1 MSLLSHPLVPGQP
14 ITLWQHGETVETRY
28 DVPDQPMAGEMDPF
42 FFLTKEKNI
51 IPHEYPCRT
60 QFASERRGKRP
71 HMALDGA
78 QAKVWLPFGSPRL
91 DLSGFW
97 FRATHIATSASC
109 IVDVDRPGTARLALR
124 TCGGAILKVNGIE
137 AGWMAPYR
145 RNAET
150 REEFT
155 VDLNA
160 GENRIEVWFDDL
172 AERDARYYVQMDW
185 LDGPPGVAGIA
196 VPDLAT
202 ARAVETALA
211 TMHFD
216 APAYTGGVVALM
228 LPHPLACD
236 AVVSVKVEGDFM
248 SHQAQS
254 ATHAL
259 PAGATRLGLAQVSD
273 LPGDFRHFRVTL
285 SAGGFDAGRTFGVEV
300 CDMDAQAAVPA
311 TLSARVDEALQWVAD
326 KAEPDTVAAL
336 ARLALGLGDARTE
349 AMIVDTLPT
358 IEDCW
363 DCADFALVPLLWGRI
378 RWGDLMS
385 DALRARVDRAI
396 LGYRYWMDEP
406 GNDVQWYFS
415 ENHALLFHTAAYLA
429 GTLLPDATFTRSG
442 RKGADQATVGLE
454 RVRAWLEHF
463 AEWEMAE
470 FNSAP
475 YFPIDLKGLTALYA
489 LAPDADVRVKAQTAI
504 GRLLLHV
511 ARSAHHGVLTA
522 AQGRSYE
529 HTLRAGRT
537 LELSAITRL
546 CFGTGNLGARFHAL
560 PGLALAIRDHRLT
573 IDPALAA
580 AASLTGGEQEWA
592 FAQGQGRF
600 AALYHAKTAD
610 WAMGSAGAYRWFD
623 WGYQETLVHARIGRN
638 PDAQVW
644 VNHPG
649 EVIHSGYGRPSY
661 WGGSASVPRCQQYRG
676 LAMLFFDGQPEQPD
690 FTHAWF
696 PAPAFDDVQFAGNS
710 AAARSGGGAV
720 LIRTSGPLEMVQ
732 DGPTT
737 GCELRLAGR
746 RGWWLLRLGQA
757 RALDS
762 FVAHFTGLAL
772 IGDDPRAVLSVEDP
786 EYGLVTFHPD
796 GTIDAE
802 GRRLSPKDWTV
813 AGHATLRPAEEA
825 GRI

>member
-14 ITLWQHGETVETRY
+14 ITLWQHGETVATRY

-60 QFASERRGKRP
+60 QFAQERRGKRP
-71 HMALDGA
+71 QIVPDGT
-78 QAKVWLPFGSPRL
+78 QTKVWLPFGSPRL

-97 FRATHIATSASC
+97 FRATHIATAASC
-109 IVDVDRPGTARLALR
+109 TVDLERPGRARLALR
-124 TCGGAILKVNGIE
+124 TCGGAILTINGTE

-155 VDLNA
+155 VELNA

-172 AERDARYYVQMDW
+172 AERDARYYLQVDW
-185 LDGPPGVAGIA
+185 LEGPPGVAGIA
-196 VPDLAT
+196 VPNLVA
-202 ARAVETALA
+202 ARSVETALA
-211 TMHFD
+211 TLHFD
-216 APAYTGGVVALM
+216 APAYAGGVVALT
-228 LPHPLACD
+228 LPQPLDRD
-236 AVVSVKVEGDFM
+236 ASVSVKIEGDFM
-248 SHQAQS
+248 SHQAQT
-254 ATHAL
+254 AALVL
-259 PAGATRLGLAQVSD
+259 PAGARRLELAQVSD

-285 SAGGFDAGRTFGVEV
+285 SAGGFEAGRTFGVEV
-300 CDMDAQAAVPA
+300 CDMASQAAVPE
-311 TLSARVDEALQWVAD
+311 TLARRVDEALNWVAER
-326 KAEPDTVAAL
+326 AEPDTVAAL
-336 ARLALGLGDARTE
+336 ARLALGLGDERTE
-349 AMIVDTLPT
+349 RMIETTLPT

-363 DCADFALVPLLWGRI
+363 DCADFALVPLLWSRI

-385 DALRARVDRAI
+385 GALRARVDRAI

-429 GTLLPDATFTRSG
+429 GTLLPEAVFTRSG
-442 RKGADQATVGLE
+442 RKGIDQATVGLA
-454 RVRAWLEHF
+454 RVRAWLDHF

-489 LAPDADVRVKAQTAI
+489 LAPDADVRAKAQMAI

-560 PGLALAIRDHRLT
+560 PGLALAIRDHGLT

-580 AASLTGGEQEWA
+580 VADLTGGEQEWA

-623 WGYQETLVHARIGRN
+623 WGYQETLIHARIGRN

-696 PAPAFDDVQFAGNS
+696 PAPVFDEVQLARNT
-710 AAARSGGGAV
+710 AAARSGNGAM

-737 GCELRLAGR
+737 GCELRLSGR

-757 RALDS
+757 GALDT
-762 FVAHFTGLAL
+762 FKAQFAGLTL
-772 IGDDPRAVLSVEDP
+772 IGDDPRAILSVEDP
-786 EYGLVTFHPD
+786 EYGPVTFHPD
-796 GTIDAE
+796 GTIEAE
-802 GRRLSPKDWTV
+802 GRKLSPKDWTV
-813 AGHATLRPAEEA
+813 EGHVTLPLAEEA